1 MDPSRCALVG
11 WGRAWTPVCRPKG
24 VGPRG
29 LGTSGGPCSRGE
41 GVVMGPKGEG
51 RNGGPKSVGPW
62 LVRAG
67 EVGLGPMGVH

>member
-1 MDPSRCALVG
+1 MAGPGPLC
-11 WGRAWTPVCRPKG
+11 

-29 LGTSGGPCSRGE
+29 WALRAWAPAVGPVVGGE

-67 EVGLGPMGVH
+67 KVGLGHMGVN